1 MRVARPGL
9 FSNAPVFFLIFVS
22 LFISNCASDNKSS
35 FSKAAIQKAE
45 IVIHDGDLVNLQYSV
60 SLTDGSLIYTNV
72 EKIGS
77 NPDYSWVRGYHR
89 PETCYPETII
99 AGRKA
104 PFHELEKLVTGMSPG
119 ESKKVALQSVDA
131 FGERDSRLVVEFP
144 AVRKVPRFPEES
156 IAKIVKHSHQFPK
169 PGFTF
174 DYGQYFWAT
183 VDEVLEDTVRL
194 KLKPKNTTINE
205 PFGTVRIIEEGDE
218 FLLKLKAETGKIFH
232 WQDKKGVIKGA
243 DENSFIV
250 DFNHPLAGREIQY
263 DIKVISVV
271 KASEAEQITIDWT
284 DSYENGL
291 KKAEKSHKPAVLVLY
306 SSGCGPCKR
315 YIAGTL
321 KDPRIRMLN
330 DRFVWIKVEAT
341 AKKELAKKYRLRT
354 YPLTVFL
361 TPDGEV
367 ISRIRGCSDAQTLRR
382 ELDKCLRK
390 DERFGISTTLGAE
403 IHATLVE

>member
-1 MRVARPGL
+1 MRVSRLGF
-9 FSNAPVFFLIFVS
+9 FSNAPVFFLILVS
-22 LFISNCASDNKSS
+22 VFILNCASDNKSC
-35 FSKAAIQKAE
+35 FSKPTIQKAQT
-45 IVIHDGDLVNLQYSV
+45 VIHDGDLVDLQYTV
-60 SLTDGSLIYTNV
+60 SLTDGSIIYTNV

-77 NPDYSWVRGYHR
+77 NPDHSWVQGYHR
-89 PETCYPETII
+89 PKTCYPETII

-104 PFHELEKLVTGMSPG
+104 RFYELEKLVTGMSPG
-119 ESKKVALQSVDA
+119 ESKKVTLQSVDA

-144 AVRKVPRFPEES
+144 AVRKVPMFTSES
-156 IAKIVKHSHQFPK
+156 IAKMVKHCHQFPK

-174 DYGQYFWAT
+174 NYGQYFRAT

-218 FLLKLKAETGKIFH
+218 FALKLKAEMGKDFH
-232 WQDKKGVIKGA
+232 WQDKKGVIKGV

-250 DFNHPLAGREIQY
+250 DFNHPLAGKEIQY

-271 KASEAEQITIDWT
+271 KASEAEQMTIDWI

-315 YIAGTL
+315 YFAGSM
-321 KDPRIRMLN
+321 KDARIRMLN

-341 AKKELAKKYRLRT
+341 EKEELTKKYRLRT
-354 YPLTVFL
+354 YPLTVLL

-367 ISRIRGCSDAQTLRR
+367 ISRIRGCSDAQTLRI
-382 ELDKCLRK
+382 EMDKCLSGVRPPW
-390 DERFGISTTLGAE
+390 GAG
-403 IHATLVE
+403 